1 MNLKLYSSEIMGM
14 SLKESINKFLLIN
27 LSTTLLYEIDSFTIV
42 CNELIDENLSLIIDN
57 SSTLLVEL
65 YFCR

>member
-1 MNLKLYSSEIMGM
+1 MGM

-65 YFCR
+65 FFCR